1 MAGDSDRRLVDS
13 DSTRFSLF
21 GIISVLSFTLRLLVS
36 DSKLVFVVASEPGKS
51 PVRKSS
57 SVTRNI

>member
-1 MAGDSDRRLVDS
+1 MAGGSDRRLVES

-21 GIISVLSFTLRLLVS
+21 GILSVLSFTLRLLVS
-36 DSKLVFVVASEPGKS
+36 DSEVVFVASEPGKS
-51 PVRKSS
+51 PVRNNS